1 MFSQIGTA
9 IGSIWGPAGAAIGG
23 GLGAL
28 ADAETAS
35 EKARKANKKA
45 EQQASKS
52 RKFNHLK
59 KLRDDAQEA
68 GFNPL
73 TALRATGGQ
82 GFSHGGAQAT
92 LASAS
97 FWSSFANSVGQ
108 IAGQFDPFQKKQKEL
123 ELLQRS
129 ASIADTIMN
138 TRYIGKLA
146 SQVGKKDT
154 TQTFTTMPGFGDDV
168 IETTN
173 SEPTLPGTKLTLTE
187 VFAKTPVVNTVKETA
202 KGVNTNNR
210 ITAPL
215 FPVSLPYS
223 NKVINVPWNP
233 EDADIGAIAGGV
245 LQWGALSGI
254 EMGKW
259 LGQYADEARTRRQ
272 MNNAFQQQF
281 K

>member
-1 MFSQIGTA
+1 M
-9 IGSIWGPAGAAIGG
+9 PAGWLVPALQMGAALIGAKASG
-23 GLGAL
+23 
-28 ADAETAS
+28 DAAKAS
-35 EKARKANKKA
+35 QRGTD
-45 EQQASKS
+45 
-52 RKFNHLK
+52 LK
-59 KLRDDAQEA
+59 KLRKEAEAA

-73 TALRATGGQ
+73 TVLRATGGQ
-82 GFSHGGAQAT
+82 GFNKGSSGA

-97 FWSSFANSVGQ
+97 FWSSFANSAGQ
-108 IAGQFDPFQKKQKEL
+108 IVRQFDPFERKRKEL
-123 ELLQRS
+123 ELVQRS

-146 SQVGKKDT
+146 SQVGNNKQDST
-154 TQTFTTMPGFGDDV
+154 ATLTTMPGFGDDA
-168 IETTN
+168 ITTTTL
-173 SEPTLPGTKLTLTE
+173 EPTLPGLNLTLTE

-233 EDADIGAIAGGV
+233 EDADLGAIAGGV

-272 MNNAFQQQF
+272 MNNAFKQQF